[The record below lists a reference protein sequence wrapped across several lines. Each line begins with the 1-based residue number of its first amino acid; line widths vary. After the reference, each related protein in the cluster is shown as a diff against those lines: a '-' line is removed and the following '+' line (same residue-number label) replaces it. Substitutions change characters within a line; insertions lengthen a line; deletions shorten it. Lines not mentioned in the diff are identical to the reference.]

1 MEKQEIMNRVQEI
14 FRDVFDD
21 EDIVIDEHTTSDHI
35 EDWDSLT
42 NIQLVVSI
50 ERSMGIRFTSAE
62 IPSWKNV
69 GDMVECISKKV
80 SE

>member
-1 MEKQEIMNRVQEI
+1 MEKQEIMNRVQDI

-21 EDIVIDEHTTSDHI
+21 EDIVIDEHTTSAHI

>member
-80 SE
+80 